1 MSGTTHRISRSVI
14 IAAPIDQVFHFHDN
28 TDNLLKITPPHIK
41 VAIESRGTPGL
52 GYEVHLRVRQFGLLT
67 MNWHVKITEYVSP
80 TRMVD
85 EQISGPFASWV
96 HQHTFEP
103 IDAETTAVIDE
114 VNATLHRNW
123 FWKLV
128 GVGMW
133 IGLPILF
140 AFRGWKTRRMLEQSG
155 TKELHKVMP

>member
-1 MSGTTHRISRSVI
+1 MRYHHRFTVK
-14 IAAPIDQVFHFHDN
+14 APLADVARFHSQSASMGA
-28 TDNLLKITPPHIK
+28 ITPPPILVRVH
-41 VAIESRGTPGL
+41 VAPETLRDGDRMDFTMWLGPMPVRWLAQIEQTTPTS
-52 GYEVHLRVRQFGLLT
+52 F
-67 MNWHVKITEYVSP
+67 
-80 TRMVD
+80 VD
-85 EQISGPFASWV
+85 RQISGPFASWV